1 MSYIAT
7 DREGRWG
14 VNSSVFDKKKYWIW
28 RKSGSKAAVSHQD
41 NMKSSYSC
49 SVMMMMMESWSR
61 AVVVFSFRSRSV
73 VDLTSSVVDLTS
85 SVVDAVVSSKRSSN
99 AVLSFSS
106 IITSFTSFWFWSS
119 LWISDPRDDDP
130 SCPRPS
136 YDDGRL
142 CSSFLLVTC
151 VPCLPYVIQNQSG
164 DSRLGQECFV
174 IG

>member
-1 MSYIAT
+1 MSYRIAT

-14 VNSSVFDKKKYWIW
+14 VNSSVFDKKKYWIR

-61 AVVVFSFRSRSV
+61 AVVVFSFRSR
-73 VDLTSSVVDLTS
+73 SVVDLTS